1 VPLRPAFNPC
11 TELEN
16 IPSPEELR
24 KEANLK
30 AKGRTLRVL
39 VAEDNK
45 VNQLLIRKML
55 KHYGHE
61 VELVGNGQ
69 LAVDKIQAGL
79 YDMVL
84 MDLQMPVMDGLTA
97 TKAIRKLG
105 GKVGDIP
112 IFALTADVL
121 TQGRESLGAMG
132 LTGYLTKPIN
142 WDELSDKI
150 NQVVLNKHRFIARR
164 VTIVGRVC
172 KAIFHFSLESVIS
185 VQIYARSFFLQFSSS
200 YSMKFCQM

>member
-1 VPLRPAFNPC
+1 MGLKDRIVFTKYLKVVLSNSFVC
-11 TELEN
+11 
-16 IPSPEELR
+16 SEEF
-24 KEANLK
+24 
-30 AKGRTLRVL
+30 
-39 VAEDNK
+39 
-45 VNQLLIRKML
+45 QSLIYILYMQ
-55 KHYGHE
+55 

-150 NQVVLNKHRFIARR
+150 NQVVLNKSI
-164 VTIVGRVC
+164 G
-172 KAIFHFSLESVIS
+172 
-185 VQIYARSFFLQFSSS
+185 SSPGGS
-200 YSMKFCQM
+200 P